1 MERVIR
7 RNSLVQ
13 EAKSSY
19 HLGFRI
25 REQRIVDAHSLGEV
39 PERLYGVKAQGGY
52 LEALP
57 FEIPAPAF
65 QLDQLAFAKR
75 SPVRGALEKEQ

>member
-1 MERVIR
+1 MPTRSEK
-7 RNSLVQ
+7 
-13 EAKSSY
+13 A
-19 HLGFRI
+19 
-25 REQRIVDAHSLGEV
+25 
-39 PERLYGVKAQGGY
+39 ERLRCGY
-52 LEALP
+52 LEALA